1 MGKSEDLS
9 NLGATSAWQEREITL
24 DSLLGS
30 QLDAMADSVNL
41 ASKNRL
47 ERILGQITH
56 GNPSSLPSALTLHG
70 GSAIGQQQGAE
81 RVGQTQGRADVLA
94 NPFACGLAHFV
105 KSHYLEFVLANIRGG

>member
-24 DSLLGS
+24 DL
-30 QLDAMADSVNL
+30 ADSVNL

-94 NPFACGLAHFV
+94 NPFACGLAHFL
-105 KSHYLEFVLANIRGG
+105 KSHYLEFVLANILGG

>member
-1 MGKSEDLS
+1 VGKSES
-9 NLGATSAWQEREITL
+9 LGATSAWQEREITL

-70 GSAIGQQQGAE
+70 GSAIGKQQVAE
-81 RVGQTQGRADVLA
+81 RVGQTQGRAGALA
-94 NPFACGLAHFV
+94 NALECGLEHIL
-105 KSHYLEFVLANIRGG
+105 KSHYLEFVLANILGG

>member
-1 MGKSEDLS
+1 VGKSEDLS

-24 DSLLGS
+24 DL
-30 QLDAMADSVNL
+30 ADSVNL

-94 NPFACGLAHFV
+94 NPFACGLAHFL
-105 KSHYLEFVLANIRGG
+105 KSHYLEFVLANILGG